1 MALASVVSEIGKK
14 IGLIQPEIQ
23 DVGTDNKMV
32 YADAIV
38 SYIDDEYERRL
49 KLRAPFDLQ
58 CQLNRN
64 FLAGNQ
70 YCDIN
75 LTMNAVVE
83 IPQLYWFQERK
94 AYNQIAPIME
104 TRQAKL
110 GRINP
115 SLKARPATSDREDVS
130 SAKVTTAFLKG
141 TYRRLNMHEKI
152 KTATAWSEQDGTV
165 FYKTIF
171 DPEQG
176 RVLGEMG
183 GEVVHEGETD
193 ICVCPMNE
201 ILPDNILTNDVNKVR
216 RIMHAKAYHVD
227 DIERIWGVK
236 VDGKE
241 VDVFQMKQSNLTA
254 PGIGYSGSVYQVIS
268 TKAKDHEIVKEEYE
282 LPSKEYPNG
291 RLIIVAGSK
300 LLHYGELPYRV
311 GEDGTLGHIFTR
323 QVCIERPGYFFGVS
337 IIERLIPI
345 QRAYNALINR
355 INEYLNRCVMGVLVH
370 EDGSIDIDTI
380 RAEGIA
386 PGSDIPYQSGQSPPK
401 FLENDRLPNE
411 FFIQL
416 QNYENMFVTVS
427 GVSTFSRQSA
437 PPTGSGSGISLEI
450 IKEQDDTRLSLTGE
464 NIRIA
469 IVDVGKKW
477 IRISK
482 QFAKGPRMLR
492 YVGNNNNVLVLD
504 WEASDLTTDD
514 VILETENELAQTP
527 AQRKQQVFDM
537 LDRKLFHDPETG
549 RLSKSDR
556 IKIFEMLEMG
566 NWEAGDDVDEAHIQR
581 AQRENLYLEQ
591 GQAPAIFTYDNHNI
605 HMTEHLRYVLSS
617 DFEQLT
623 KENPMLAQIMVAH
636 IDQHQEAIQATQAAA
651 MSQLAQQQ
659 AAQKAQL
666 GA

>member
-1 MALASVVSEIGKK
+1 
-14 IGLIQPEIQ
+14 
-23 DVGTDNKMV
+23 
-32 YADAIV
+32 
-38 SYIDDEYERRL
+38 
-49 KLRAPFDLQ
+49 
-58 CQLNRN
+58 
-64 FLAGNQ
+64 
-70 YCDIN
+70 
-75 LTMNAVVE
+75 
-83 IPQLYWFQERK
+83 
-94 AYNQIAPIME
+94 
-104 TRQAKL
+104 
-110 GRINP
+110 
-115 SLKARPATSDREDVS
+115 
-130 SAKVTTAFLKG
+130 
-141 TYRRLNMHEKI
+141 
-152 KTATAWSEQDGTV
+152 
-165 FYKTIF
+165 
-171 DPEQG
+171 
-176 RVLGEMG
+176 
-183 GEVVHEGETD
+183 
-193 ICVCPMNE
+193 
-201 ILPDNILTNDVNKVR
+201 
-216 RIMHAKAYHVD
+216 
-227 DIERIWGVK
+227 
-236 VDGKE
+236 
-241 VDVFQMKQSNLTA
+241 
-254 PGIGYSGSVYQVIS
+254 
-268 TKAKDHEIVKEEYE
+268 
-282 LPSKEYPNG
+282 
-291 RLIIVAGSK
+291 
-300 LLHYGELPYRV
+300 
-311 GEDGTLGHIFTR
+311 
-323 QVCIERPGYFFGVS
+323 
-337 IIERLIPI
+337 
-345 QRAYNALINR
+345 
-355 INEYLNRCVMGVLVH
+355 
-370 EDGSIDIDTI
+370 
-380 RAEGIA
+380 
-386 PGSDIPYQSGQSPPK
+386 
-401 FLENDRLPNE
+401 
-411 FFIQL
+411 
-416 QNYENMFVTVS
+416 MFVTVS

-464 NIRIA
+464 NIRIT
-469 IVDVGKKW
+469 IVDVGKKL